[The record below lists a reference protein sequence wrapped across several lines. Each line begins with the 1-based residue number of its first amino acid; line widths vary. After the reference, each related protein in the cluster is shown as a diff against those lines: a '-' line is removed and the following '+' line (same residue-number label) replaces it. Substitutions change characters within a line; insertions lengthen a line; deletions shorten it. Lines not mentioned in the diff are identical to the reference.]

1 MGSNAK
7 MVLYRQYEVIG
18 RHVPTER
25 DPKPKAYRMK
35 LFTKNETQA
44 RSRFWYFI
52 RRLVK
57 MKKANGEILSIK
69 EIFEQKPEKVSKYHL
84 AQVQLPLGNNQHVQ
98 GIQRPDQERRCRADV
113 PGDGWSPPCPFQLD
127 PHHQVRRDRG

>member
-1 MGSNAK
+1 MGSCSTE
-7 MVLYRQYEVIG
+7 MVLFRQYEVIG

-52 RRLVK
+52 RRLEDEEGQRRDPQHQRDFRAK
-57 MKKANGEILSIK
+57 TGEGL
-69 EIFEQKPEKVSKYHL
+69 QVWHL
-84 AQVQLPLGNNQHVQ
+84 AQVQLPLGNNEHVQ
-98 GIQRPDQERRCRADV
+98 GIQCPYQERC
-113 PGDGWSPPCPFQLD
+113 C
-127 PHHQVRRDRG
+127 